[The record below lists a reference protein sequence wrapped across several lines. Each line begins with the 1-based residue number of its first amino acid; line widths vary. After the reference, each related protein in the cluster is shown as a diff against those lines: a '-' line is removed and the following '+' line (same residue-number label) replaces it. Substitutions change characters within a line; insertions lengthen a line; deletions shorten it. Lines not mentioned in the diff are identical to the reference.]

1 MENIRRLDKYLY
13 KPTDDKLKNTRDLRN
28 KLLQRSDW
36 TQGADSPLSQTKREQ
51 WATYRQALRDL
62 NMTADPVVWPI
73 EP

>member
-1 MENIRRLDKYLY
+1 
-13 KPTDDKLKNTRDLRN
+13 LRN